1 MPETS
6 KRQKLVD
13 AVITAMRR
21 IRKANGF
28 ETDAGLRVRD
38 FELNWQEDELPAISV
53 CDVTQALAQEASS
66 ESHDLFRLNLAI
78 RVSVSSGTR
87 AAECRKMVADVMDA
101 VRETAVSGE
110 LRWPVTEDAVTEYLA
125 HGTEIQSAD
134 FILDEDSGRIA
145 GVQVMIEI
153 LFSTKRFNAYE

>member
-6 KRQKLVD
+6 KRQRIVD
-13 AVITAMRR
+13 AVIAAMRR
-21 IRKANGF
+21 IRTINGF

-53 CDVTQALAQEASS
+53 CDTAAEVDQAFATQ
-66 ESHDLFRLNLAI
+66 SHDMFRLNVAI
-78 RVSVSSGTR
+78 RVSVTAGTR
-87 AAECRKMVADVMDA
+87 AAECRKMIADVMQA
-101 VRETAVSGE
+101 IRETAVGGE
-110 LRWPVTEDAVTEYLA
+110 LRWPVTGDSATEYLA

-134 FILDEDSGRIA
+134 FILDEEYGRIA
-145 GVQVMIEI
+145 GVQVAIEI